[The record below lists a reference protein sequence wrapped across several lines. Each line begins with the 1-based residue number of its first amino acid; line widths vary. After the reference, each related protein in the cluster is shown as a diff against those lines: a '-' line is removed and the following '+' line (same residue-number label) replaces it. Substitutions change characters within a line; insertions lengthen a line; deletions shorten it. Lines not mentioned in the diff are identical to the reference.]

1 MLYYF
6 FLKVML
12 GFCRSRLD
20 DVNYGYALDNM
31 LRERNLPIVID
42 QIPSNDSTEDTNNQP
57 TFNEDDT
64 DEHFEQYLRTD
75 YEDYT
80 ARNQEN
86 LTQSQLTQATPEGI
100 VERRFPKRNRVATN
114 RWTPAA

>member
-1 MLYYF
+1 
-6 FLKVML
+6 ML

-42 QIPSNDSTEDTNNQP
+42 QIPSNDSTEDTNNAP
-57 TFNEDDT
+57 PFNEDDT

-80 ARNQEN
+80 AREN
-86 LTQSQLTQATPEGI
+86 LTQSQLTQATPE
-100 VERRFPKRNRVATN
+100 VVLERRYSKRQRVPTD
-114 RWTPAA
+114 RYTPGV